1 MSPKTP
7 FTITYNKPGTVPP
20 VFLAGSFSDP
30 QWQPQEMECITDQN
44 GEHAFQSEVMLEPE
58 QDYQFKLR
66 IGHDNWWVLAEN
78 YPTAT
83 DDSGNENNLV
93 RVQKPAEEQIAPAGI
108 DTPEIKLNPATQSTV
123 TLSEVNNVDGG
134 TQNSNVPLFAH
145 ESPGHDVEEDA
156 QEDNT
161 ENKAPLF
168 AHESLGN
175 DVKDEDSED
184 FKAPLFAHES
194 LVDDSKDES
203 EEMKMPLF
211 AHECLGAYDFGEDA
225 EHDNT
230 PNAISSP
237 GQTSKVKTMHDK
249 TAELDVNDPTLES
262 FPSDRGS
269 ILGTIR
275 SIQTHLG
282 EDQTHLDDIPS
293 SPRVIS
299 SRRTS
304 LDSNDDLCLS
314 PASLSPTV
322 TRRRDSRPS
331 HSFGRTR
338 SAVSLG
344 SIEEEPK
351 PSSNRQSKGPPVV
364 SLPNPH
370 SRDKLAGQKSPPSE
384 EDEAVVMKTSEV
396 KPSTKTNGESPS
408 QVESY
413 PTQNTQHEKAPTA
426 ATTEQILDNT
436 QSKAVDGQANDAPL
450 AAKSVEHEA
459 SSGSESKP
467 AYSLQDAEPAPNPKS
482 NKAAKKTAPSGGSSQ
497 PPRKNVVPMIITAG
511 ALAVAIGIASQHF
524 KPRPSRMVLSDRVG
538 QAPPSRDDRQRRR
551 DAPGPFGGMNRRV
564 ANIDPARRAG
574 RQRAVSGND
583 SRGSNTRERDN
594 RRGGTR
600 DGDDRKALKMQRA
613 LATVSYGKR
622 MMTKDILTEYDTFDN
637 FDLIPVLQAAVNEE
651 LFKGMVDIKPT
662 PVQKLAIPALIGQ
675 KSPDDLKRPT
685 DEMRSFLLAAE
696 TGSGKTLAYLLP
708 AVDALKTAE
717 AADPE
722 LKAYR
727 ERWEIEKQR
736 QLAGNSKGKPLDEP
750 HPTMAR
756 PKVVILVPTAELAHQ
771 VTKTSKSI
779 SHVAKYKTE
788 LLSSD
793 LRPQQIQRNLYGP
806 RGVDIIVST
815 PHLLASI
822 ADSDPNI
829 LSRVTHLIVDEAD
842 SLFDRSFAPVT
853 TSIVERAMPSL
864 KQFVCCSATIPRKLN
879 NYLATNYPK
888 MTRITTPNLHAI
900 PRRVQLGV
908 IDVSRE
914 PYRNNK
920 DLACADAIYSIGRE
934 ASNHEGPV
942 KGEVDVR
949 RIMVFV
955 NEREKTEE
963 LAEYLREKGINA
975 DALHRDTPEKRHGE
989 ILETFTSP
997 DPLRIPT
1004 PTLNAKKRSL
1014 PNVRVLVVTD
1024 LASRGIDTLA
1034 VRHVILYHVP
1044 HTTIDF
1050 IHRLGRAGRMG
1061 RRGRGI
1067 VLVGNDDRKDVVAE
1081 VKNSMFRGTA
1091 LI

>member
-44 GEHAFQSEVMLEPE
+44 GEHTFQSEVMLEPE

-134 TQNSNVPLFAH
+134 TQDSNVPLFAH

-156 QEDNT
+156 QEDNA

-396 KPSTKTNGESPS
+396 KPSAKTNDEPPS

-413 PTQNTQHEKAPTA
+413 PAQNTQHEKAPTA

-511 ALAVAIGIASQHF
+511 ALAVAIGI
-524 KPRPSRMVLSDRVG
+524 G
-538 QAPPSRDDRQRRR
+538 WW
-551 DAPGPFGGMNRRV
+551 
-564 ANIDPARRAG
+564 
-574 RQRAVSGND
+574 
-583 SRGSNTRERDN
+583 
-594 RRGGTR
+594 
-600 DGDDRKALKMQRA
+600 
-613 LATVSYGKR
+613 
-622 MMTKDILTEYDTFDN
+622 
-637 FDLIPVLQAAVNEE
+637 QAA
-651 LFKGMVDIKPT
+651 D
-662 PVQKLAIPALIGQ
+662 
-675 KSPDDLKRPT
+675 
-685 DEMRSFLLAAE
+685 
-696 TGSGKTLAYLLP
+696 
-708 AVDALKTAE
+708 
-717 AADPE
+717 
-722 LKAYR
+722 
-727 ERWEIEKQR
+727 
-736 QLAGNSKGKPLDEP
+736 
-750 HPTMAR
+750 H
-756 PKVVILVPTAELAHQ
+756 
-771 VTKTSKSI
+771 
-779 SHVAKYKTE
+779 
-788 LLSSD
+788 
-793 LRPQQIQRNLYGP
+793 
-806 RGVDIIVST
+806 
-815 PHLLASI
+815 
-822 ADSDPNI
+822 
-829 LSRVTHLIVDEAD
+829 
-842 SLFDRSFAPVT
+842 
-853 TSIVERAMPSL
+853 
-864 KQFVCCSATIPRKLN
+864 
-879 NYLATNYPK
+879 
-888 MTRITTPNLHAI
+888 
-900 PRRVQLGV
+900 
-908 IDVSRE
+908 
-914 PYRNNK
+914 
-920 DLACADAIYSIGRE
+920 
-934 ASNHEGPV
+934 
-942 KGEVDVR
+942 
-949 RIMVFV
+949 
-955 NEREKTEE
+955 
-963 LAEYLREKGINA
+963 
-975 DALHRDTPEKRHGE
+975 
-989 ILETFTSP
+989 
-997 DPLRIPT
+997 
-1004 PTLNAKKRSL
+1004 
-1014 PNVRVLVVTD
+1014 
-1024 LASRGIDTLA
+1024 
-1034 VRHVILYHVP
+1034 
-1044 HTTIDF
+1044 
-1050 IHRLGRAGRMG
+1050 
-1061 RRGRGI
+1061 
-1067 VLVGNDDRKDVVAE
+1067 
-1081 VKNSMFRGTA
+1081 
-1091 LI
+1091 